1 LPYTDVKDAPTL
13 CGLLAVAGCNSDA
26 PEFSEVDVN
35 GFLVST
41 NQSSMPSTKQ
51 TGDAAEEAAL
61 YFLQQ
66 QGLRLLQRNYRTPG
80 RGGGEI
86 DLILQESDS
95 TLVFV
100 EVRKRT
106 QQQFGGA
113 LGSVS
118 RTKQRRIIFAAR
130 YFLWRW
136 RQLPPTRFDVV
147 AWEAEGLIWQ
157 KAAFDADTW

>member
-1 LPYTDVKDAPTL
+1 MQT
-13 CGLLAVAGCNSDA
+13 
-26 PEFSEVDVN
+26 
-35 GFLVST
+35 
-41 NQSSMPSTKQ
+41 TKQ
-51 TGDAAEEAAL
+51 AGDEAEDDAL

-95 TLVFV
+95 TVVFV

-106 QQQFGGA
+106 LSRFGGA

-118 RTKQRRIIFAAR
+118 AIKQRRIIFAAR
-130 YFLWRW
+130 YFLLRW
-136 RQLPPTRFDVV
+136 QHLPPARFDVI
-147 AWEAEGLIWQ
+147 AWEPQGMIWV
-157 KAAFDADTW
+157 KAAFDTSN